1 MKKHDL
7 VTESIWGIRERLES
21 KMKPKLRIEDDGRRD
36 KGAGE
41 GKTKLGKDEDNNT
54 MLMFVMQTFSSTTC
68 T

>member
-21 KMKPKLRIEDDGRRD
+21 KIKPKLRIEDDGRGD

-41 GKTKLGKDEDNNT
+41 GKTKMEKEKEGLKD
-54 MLMFVMQTFSSTTC
+54 LSQI
-68 T
+68 